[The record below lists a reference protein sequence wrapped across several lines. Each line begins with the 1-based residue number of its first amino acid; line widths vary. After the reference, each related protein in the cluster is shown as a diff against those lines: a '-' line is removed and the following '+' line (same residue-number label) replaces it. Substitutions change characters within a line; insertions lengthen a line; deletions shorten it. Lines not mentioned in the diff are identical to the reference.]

1 MLRCCGLG
9 GFSCHPRRSWARSR
23 RACPCLRW
31 PHAHAGSVWL
41 TRRFA
46 RWVCVKSARF
56 LAQVPP
62 FLNQRQGPFEMQVAA
77 DLAEQEL
84 TQAASRVP
92 QDPMLPVV
100 VMDFLLP
107 VVCGESFNS
116 STYVWK
122 KAAGSL
128 GSAS

>member
-1 MLRCCGLG
+1 
-9 GFSCHPRRSWARSR
+9 
-23 RACPCLRW
+23 
-31 PHAHAGSVWL
+31 
-41 TRRFA
+41 
-46 RWVCVKSARF
+46 
-56 LAQVPP
+56 
-62 FLNQRQGPFEMQVAA
+62 MQVAA